1 MDPSSS
7 MSPKSLKTTTIVVTT
22 ALLSFI
28 SFWRAGAIVLCDLGS
43 SAFYAAGIAEQS
55 IGKAAPW
62 FILGIMLFA
71 NCVRMV
77 YVESCSLFV
86 RGGVYKVVKKAMGGT
101 MAKFSVS
108 ALMFDY
114 VLTGPIS
121 AVSAGQYLA
130 GFFNQCAHLW
140 GWHVSL
146 DRQYFSMALA
156 VVIIVYFW
164 RKNVIG
170 IEESSDKALKI
181 LVATTIVAT
190 VMIGFCLFTLWQN
203 PVPLPPFQI
212 HLNSES
218 LGWLK
223 HISWIQKVGFI
234 GTAVGLL
241 VGFGHSLLAMSGE
254 ESLAQVYRE
263 IEAPKLKNLK
273 RTALLIG
280 AFSFIF
286 TTSMSF
292 FAVMIIPDQGRAL
305 YAENLIGGL
314 AMHVAGGPGVHLV
327 LNAAVTLIG
336 FLILSGAVNTSLVG
350 SNGVLNR
357 VAEDGVLSSWF
368 RAPHHKYG
376 TTSNT
381 LNMVVVFQLL
391 AVFICRGN
399 IYLLGEAYAFGV
411 IWSFTF
417 KALAM
422 VMLRFKDKTPR
433 EWKVPLNIKF
443 GELEIPVGL
452 ILIFLVLFAL
462 AVTNFFT
469 KPLATEWGLLFT
481 GFFFILF
488 KVSEHTT
495 QRKKRLTDSVTDEFQ
510 EKVNL
515 NLKSELSSTAC
526 DLTKEK
532 RILVTVRDPNNLY
545 HLKKILEEFN
555 PDTTDCIVMTAKVA
569 RAYQMETEFNSLQED
584 EESLLTQVVN
594 LAEKAG
600 KTVVPI
606 LVPTSKPFYAIARAA
621 YDLGVQEVV
630 MGLSGKTTVEAQME
644 GLALAWGGVNLSQ
657 EMRSITFKAIWPGR
671 EFVYQI

>member
-1 MDPSSS
+1 MDSPPTIQKSS
-7 MSPKSLKTTTIVVTT
+7 KATAIVVTT

-43 SAFYAAGIAEQS
+43 SAFYAAGIAEKS

-101 MAKFSVS
+101 MAKLSVS

-121 AVSAGQYLA
+121 AVSAGQYLV
-130 GFFNQCAHLW
+130 GFINQCAHLW
-140 GWHVSL
+140 GWNFVL
-146 DRQYFSMALA
+146 NKQYCAMAIA
-156 VVIIVYFW
+156 TVIIVYFW

-181 LVATTIVAT
+181 LVATTVVAV
-190 VMIGFCLFTLWQN
+190 VMIGFCLVTLWQN
-203 PVPLPPFQI
+203 PAPLPPFEVQ
-212 HLNSES
+212 LNPES

-223 HISWIQKVGFI
+223 DFSWIQHIGFI

-241 VGFGHSLLAMSGE
+241 VGLGHSLLAMSGE

-292 FAVMIIPDQGRAL
+292 FAVMIIPDQGRAT

-314 AMHVAGGPGVHLV
+314 AMHVVGGPIAHLI

-368 RAPHHKYG
+368 RMPHHQYG

-391 AVFICRGN
+391 AVFICRGD

-433 EWKVPLNIKF
+433 EWKVPLNFHF
-443 GELEIPVGL
+443 GRTEIPLGL
-452 ILIFLVLFAL
+452 ILIFLTLFAL
-462 AVTNFFT
+462 ALVNFFT
-469 KPLATEWGLLFT
+469 KPIATEWGLIFT
-481 GFFFILF
+481 AFFFVLF
-488 KVSEHTT
+488 KISEHNN
-495 QRKKRLTDSVTDEFQ
+495 KKKSEYLHPDEDEFQ

-515 NLKSELSSTAC
+515 NLKSELNAATC

-555 PDTTDCIVMTAKVA
+555 PDTTDCVVMTAKLA
-569 RAYQMETEFNSLQED
+569 RPYQIETEFNSLQED

-600 KTVVPI
+600 KTVTPI

-644 GLALAWGGVNLSQ
+644 GLAIAWGEVNLSHNI
-657 EMRSITFKAIWPGR
+657 RNISFKAIWPGR

>member
-1 MDPSSS
+1 MDSS
-7 MSPKSLKTTTIVVTT
+7 PTIQKSSKATAIVVTT

-43 SAFYAAGIAEQS
+43 SAFYAAGIAEKS

-101 MAKFSVS
+101 MAKLSVS

-121 AVSAGQYLA
+121 AVSAGQYLV
-130 GFFNQCAHLW
+130 GFINQCAHWW
-140 GWHVSL
+140 GWNFAL
-146 DRQYFSMALA
+146 NKQYCAMALA
-156 VVIIVYFW
+156 TVIILYFW

-181 LVATTIVAT
+181 LVATSLVALA
-190 VMIGFCLFTLWQN
+190 MIGFCLVTLWQH
-203 PVPLPPFQI
+203 PAPLPPFQI

-223 HISWIQKVGFI
+223 DFSWVQHIGLI

-273 RTALLIG
+273 KTALLIG

-292 FAVMIIPDQGRAL
+292 FAVMIIPDQGRAI

-314 AMHVAGGPGVHLV
+314 AMHVVGGPLVHLI

-368 RAPHHKYG
+368 RMPHHQYG

-391 AVFICRGN
+391 AVFICRGD

-433 EWKVPLNIKF
+433 EWKVPLNFHF
-443 GELEIPVGL
+443 GRTEIPLGL
-452 ILIFLVLFAL
+452 ILIFLILFAL
-462 AVTNFFT
+462 AIVNFFT
-469 KPLATEWGLLFT
+469 KPIATEWGLIFT
-481 GFFFILF
+481 AFFFVLF
-488 KVSEHTT
+488 KISEHNN
-495 QRKKRLTDSVTDEFQ
+495 KKKSEYLHPDEDEFQ

-515 NLKSELSSTAC
+515 NLKSELNAETC

-555 PDTTDCIVMTAKVA
+555 PDTTDCVVMTAKLA
-569 RAYQMETEFNSLQED
+569 RPYQIETEFNSLQED

-600 KTVVPI
+600 KTVTPI

-644 GLALAWGGVNLSQ
+644 GLAIAWGEVNLSHNI
-657 EMRSITFKAIWPGR
+657 RSISFKAIWPGR